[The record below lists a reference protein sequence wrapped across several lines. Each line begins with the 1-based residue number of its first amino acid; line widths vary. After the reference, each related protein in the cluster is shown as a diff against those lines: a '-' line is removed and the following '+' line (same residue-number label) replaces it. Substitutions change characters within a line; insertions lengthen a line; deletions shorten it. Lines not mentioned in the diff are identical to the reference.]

1 MARPEKHTIEKAL
14 CHLIP
19 STWLTEQ
26 ARETGLVHRQRKVSP
41 ISLFWTLVLSF
52 GIGKQGDIV
61 SLRRPCE
68 NATGTTLAA
77 SSFYYR
83 FTRSLLVF
91 LQQACER
98 ALRSVLETSRPAMRE
113 TLSAFHDI
121 LITDATV
128 LRLHDLLKDTYR
140 ACRTNH
146 TQAAAKLHMVFS
158 VWGQSQQHLHLTSE
172 RKH

>member
-14 CHLIP
+14 CHLFS

-26 ARETGLVHRQRKVSP
+26 ARETGIVHRQRKVSP

-158 VWGQSQQHLHLTSE
+158 VWGQSQQHLHSTSE